1 MLFGNKKKPTPT
13 QTTVGPV
20 ERVTTVLGPGINW
33 KGDLRGKGGVR
44 IEGTLEGEIAVS
56 GLVIVG
62 ETGRVTCNTLK
73 AGTVIVAGTVN
84 APIVAEKLEI
94 RATGRVY
101 GDVTTQ
107 SFSTEEGAFLRGK
120 VTMEEKVDLSDL
132 PDPPAEAPSERETGG
147 KTALEE
153 KAAEE
158 TASDENAPESDN

>member
-1 MLFGNKKKPTPT
+1 MLFRNNKKKSAPTFT
-13 QTTVGPV
+13 ATNPV

-44 IEGTLEGEIAVS
+44 IEGTLEGEIAVQ
-56 GLVIVG
+56 GIVIVG
-62 ETGRVTCNTLK
+62 ETGRVTCKTFK
-73 AGTVIVAGTVN
+73 AGTIIVAGSVN
-84 APIVAEKLEI
+84 AEIVSEKLEI

-132 PDPPAEAPSERETGG
+132 PAPTQEIGIPEPPADQPT
-147 KTALEE
+147 
-153 KAAEE
+153 
-158 TASDENAPESDN
+158 ESAD

>member
-1 MLFGNKKKPTPT
+1 MLFGNRKKPAPT
-13 QTTVGPV
+13 QPTAGPV

-44 IEGTLEGEIAVS
+44 IEGTLEGDIAIR
-56 GLVIVG
+56 GIVIVG
-62 ETGRVTCNTLK
+62 ETGRVTCQALK

-84 APIVAEKLEI
+84 APIIAEKLEI

-132 PDPPAEAPSERETGG
+132 PEPPAEIVPEVETGPE
-147 KTALEE
+147 TN
-153 KAAEE
+153 AEE
-158 TASDENAPESDN
+158 TAQDNTAPDDTTPESDN

>member
-1 MLFGNKKKPTPT
+1 MLFGNKKKNTPT
-13 QTTVGPV
+13 NTTTGPV

-44 IEGTLEGEIAVS
+44 IEGTLEGEIAIR

-62 ETGRVTCNTLK
+62 ETGRVTCETFK
-73 AGTVIVAGTVN
+73 AGTIIVAGTVN
-84 APIVAEKLEI
+84 AQIVAEKLEI

-120 VTMEEKVDLSDL
+120 VTMEDKIDLSDL
-132 PDPPAEAPSERETGG
+132 PEPPQESLVDSEVEEDNTDAENGS
-147 KTALEE
+147 
-153 KAAEE
+153 
-158 TASDENAPESDN
+158 

>member
-1 MLFGNKKKPTPT
+1 MLFGNSKKKTTPT
-13 QTTVGPV
+13 FTATNPV

-44 IEGTLEGEIAVS
+44 IEGTLEGEIAVQ
-56 GLVIVG
+56 GIVIVG
-62 ETGRVTCNTLK
+62 ETGRVTCKTFK
-73 AGTVIVAGTVN
+73 AGTIIVAGSVN
-84 APIVAEKLEI
+84 AEIVSEKLEI

-132 PDPPAEAPSERETGG
+132 PAPTQEIEI
-147 KTALEE
+147 
-153 KAAEE
+153 
-158 TASDENAPESDN
+158 PESPANQPTESAD